1 MRSKAMPWLKRSD
14 PGGRGMVATACPP
27 AVLSGLASLVM
38 ATGHTTKRQR
48 EKTARN
54 RLSRTINP
62 FRRCNP

>member
-1 MRSKAMPWLKRSD
+1 
-14 PGGRGMVATACPP
+14 MVATAGPP
-27 AVLSGLASLVM
+27 AVLSGLASLVL

-62 FRRCNP
+62 FRRCNAVVRS